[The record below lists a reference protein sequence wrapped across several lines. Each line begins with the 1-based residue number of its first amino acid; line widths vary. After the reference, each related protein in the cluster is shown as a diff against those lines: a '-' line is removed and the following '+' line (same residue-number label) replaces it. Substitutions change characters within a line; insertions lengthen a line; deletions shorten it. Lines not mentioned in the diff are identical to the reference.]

1 MIVST
6 RAMLIVIAI
15 TIIAFPSRSPML
27 DKERRVCFGFCRWF
41 GRLVRYKPAGVM
53 VKGFASDSWKQ
64 RHAQYDVA
72 ASRTW

>member
-1 MIVST
+1 
-6 RAMLIVIAI
+6 
-15 TIIAFPSRSPML
+15 
-27 DKERRVCFGFCRWF
+27 
-41 GRLVRYKPAGVM
+41 M